1 MENNVRVA
9 REIVT
14 SCLNI
19 EEGENI
25 WISSWDHTIDVA
37 SELAFL
43 CRQKGARPFV
53 TLTTENYWM
62 RSLQEI
68 PKTLLETL
76 SPFETATLGQ
86 TDVFIFLLGPKTP
99 VDWSKIPPEKQELA
113 NVWFLESNRY
123 MDKWRELTRKR
134 SVRMLGVEYCWATKE
149 RAQALGL
156 DYEEWKKVMLTGCLV
171 NQQEIAQRASQ
182 LAETVRVGQD
192 VNVATPSGT
201 KLKFWLVGRE
211 PNVGDSVVS
220 KEDGAKGIVKF
231 LPSGFVEVAADE
243 NSAEGTVV
251 YDATVL
257 ARGGRGV
264 KNLTLHFKRGEVV
277 EYSAQSGIEDFESYL
292 KSGDGD
298 LSKFAFFGI
307 GLNAGLRHGFT
318 QDDKVLGSVTL
329 GVGGNEDKG
338 GKNRTIGNRHW
349 WGSMTKATLSIDGKT
364 IAPTHLKKTK
374 PQLD

>member
-9 REIVT
+9 REIVV

-19 EEGENI
+19 EEGESV
-25 WISSWDHTIDVA
+25 WISSWDHTVDLA

-43 CRQKGARPFV
+43 CRQRGARPFV
-53 TLTTENYWM
+53 TLVTENYWM

-76 SPFETATLGQ
+76 SPFETAALEQ

-99 VDWSKIPPEKQELA
+99 IDWSKIPSEKQELA

-123 MDKWRELTRKR
+123 MDAWRELARKR
-134 SVRMLGVEYCWATKE
+134 SVRTLGVEYCWATRE

-156 DYEEWKKVMLTGCLV
+156 DYEEWKNVMLAGCLA
-171 NQQEIAQRASQ
+171 NQQVIAQRASY
-182 LAETVRVGQD
+182 LAEIVRGGQD

-201 KLKFWLVGRE
+201 RLKFRLIGRE

-220 KEDGAKGIVKF
+220 KEDGARGIVKF

-243 NSAEGTVV
+243 DSAEGAVV

-257 ARGGRGV
+257 VRGGGGI
-264 KNLTLHFKRGEVV
+264 KNLTLQFRRGKIVQ
-277 EYSAQSGIEDFESYL
+277 YSAQSGIEAFESYL

-298 LSKFAFFGI
+298 LGKFAFFGI

-318 QDDKVLGSVTL
+318 QDDKALGGVTV
-329 GVGGNEDKG
+329 GVGANEDKG
-338 GKNRTIGNRHW
+338 GRNRTLGNRGW
-349 WGSMTKATLSIDGKT
+349 WGSMTKATLSVDGKT
-364 IAPTHLKKTK
+364 ILREGL
-374 PQLD
+374 QR

>member
-9 REIVT
+9 REIVA

-19 EEGENI
+19 EEGENV

-43 CRQKGARPFV
+43 CRQRGARPLV

-68 PKTLLETL
+68 PKTSLETL
-76 SPFETATLGQ
+76 SPFEKAALEQ

-99 VDWSKIPPEKQELA
+99 VDWSKIPSEKQELA
-113 NVWFLESNRY
+113 NVWFLGSNRY
-123 MDKWRELTRKR
+123 TDVWRQLARKR

-156 DYEEWKKVMLTGCLV
+156 DYEKWREVMLGGCLV
-171 NQQEIAQRASQ
+171 NQREIAQRASQ
-182 LAETVRVGQD
+182 LAEIVRGGQD
-192 VNVATPSGT
+192 VNVSTPYGT
-201 KLKFWLVGRE
+201 NLKFRLIGRE

-220 KEDGAKGIVKF
+220 KEDGAMGIVKF

-243 NSAEGTVV
+243 DSAEGTVV
-251 YDATVL
+251 YDAIILVP
-257 ARGGRGV
+257 GGRGV
-264 KNLTLHFKRGEVV
+264 KNLTLHFKHGEIVGYDV
-277 EYSAQSGIEDFESYL
+277 QSGVEAFESYL

-298 LSKFAFFGI
+298 LNKFAFFGI

-318 QDDKVLGSVTL
+318 QDDKVLGSVTI
-329 GVGGNEDKG
+329 GVGANEDKG
-338 GKNRTIGNRHW
+338 GKNRTLGNRHW
-349 WGSMTKATLSIDGKT
+349 WGTMTKATLSIDGKT
-364 IAPTHLKKTK
+364 ILREGLPR
-374 PQLD
+374 